1 MATEKPTWG
10 YRRIHGE
17 LVGLS
22 HHIAASTVWKI
33 LRNAGIDP
41 APLRYGPTW
50 RQFFPA
56 HAHAILAVNFAHV
69 ETIFLRRLSVPV
81 VIEHGT
87 RRVHL
92 AGITAHP
99 TGAWVTQQ
107 ARNLLM
113 GLGTPV
119 SVLDPR
125 PGQQIHRRLRLGV
138 RRRRHP
144 HHPHPGSSTARQR
157 LGQPREQS
165 VFVSDSA
172 GRYWYSLT
180 CEAVRAGQAEILNG
194 MRDGITS
201 VTGIESAPGRQATIR
216 LIDKLLAKLQAQTT
230 AVPGS
235 AVEEYMRK
243 TTIQIT
249 INTEDVLAAI
259 GRCNA
264 EAFDLTSRL
273 RVIFSDHHV
282 TELHIRPCK
291 TVKVVT
297 EEEL

>member
-1 MATEKPTWG
+1 M
-10 YRRIHGE
+10 
-17 LVGLS
+17 
-22 HHIAASTVWKI
+22 
-33 LRNAGIDP
+33 
-41 APLRYGPTW
+41 
-50 RQFFPA
+50 
-56 HAHAILAVNFAHV
+56 
-69 ETIFLRRLSVPV
+69 
-81 VIEHGT
+81 
-87 RRVHL
+87 
-92 AGITAHP
+92 
-99 TGAWVTQQ
+99 
-107 ARNLLM
+107 
-113 GLGTPV
+113 
-119 SVLDPR
+119 
-125 PGQQIHRRLRLGV
+125 
-138 RRRRHP
+138 
-144 HHPHPGSSTARQR
+144 
-157 LGQPREQS
+157 GQPREQS
-165 VFVSDSA
+165 AFVSDSA

-201 VTGIESAPGRQATIR
+201 VTGIESAPGTQATIR

-243 TTIQIT
+243 TTMQIT
-249 INTEDVLAAI
+249 INTEDVLDAI

-282 TELHIRPCK
+282 TELDIRPCK